1 MNFLKYYKNVFYDAS
16 IDMCEKFI
24 IRINKINGGS
34 IVNIMHSNVYNKSLF
49 KQELHESCKFLMKG
63 VMEYV

>member
-1 MNFLKYYKNVFYDAS
+1 VNFLKYYKNVFYDAS

-34 IVNIMHSNVYNKSLF
+34 IVNIMHSNVYNKFLF